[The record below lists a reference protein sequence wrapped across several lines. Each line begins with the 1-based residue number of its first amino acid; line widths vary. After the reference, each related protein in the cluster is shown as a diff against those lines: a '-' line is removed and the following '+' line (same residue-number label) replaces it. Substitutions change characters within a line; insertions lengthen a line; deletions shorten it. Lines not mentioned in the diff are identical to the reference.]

1 MVAGRERRN
10 LLNFG
15 VDHDG
20 EVAGNNV
27 RNNYNNVIMNGNHVL
42 AKYDERRKQKTKAKL
57 EWKQIIVLVRRF

>member
-1 MVAGRERRN
+1 MAAGWERRN

-15 VDHDG
+15 VNHDG

-27 RNNYNNVIMNGNHVL
+27 RNNYNVIMNGNHVL

-57 EWKQIIVLVRRF
+57 EWKQIIVSIRRF